1 MLELEEELLHQEP
14 GGGPVTEL
22 SLAIAT
28 ARLNS
33 RLRSQ
38 GLSSRELWTH
48 RNQFSNGQIPINDLQ
63 LILAKQKARQ
73 ANHPFSEAAK
83 GGYRPQA
90 PVPPL
95 QVGDLVYVKSDRDK
109 SRARDRYLIVSID
122 GEWCFIKK
130 FSGSQLRATSY
141 KVKLAECYAV
151 PHTLPPPSSHSVV
164 PTLDDDGC
172 EEIAEQP
179 QPCQQPSAPPDLLR
193 PPSPDPPAFSPHHVP
208 HQEDITPSDTDRI
221 PIPVPSE
228 PRPQRTRRP
237 PAYLQEYILD

>member
-1 MLELEEELLHQEP
+1 MLELEEELLRQEP

-38 GLSSRELWTH
+38 GLSSRELWTQ
-48 RNQFSNGQIPINDLQ
+48 RNQFSNEQIPINDLQ
-63 LILAKQKARQ
+63 HILAKQTARQ

-83 GGYRPQA
+83 GGYQPQA

-109 SRARDRYLIVSID
+109 SCACDRYIIVSID

-130 FSGSQLRATSY
+130 FSGSQLRTTSY
-141 KVKLAECYAV
+141 KVKLAKCYAV
-151 PHTLPPPSSHSVV
+151 PNTLPPPSYHSVV
-164 PTLDDDGC
+164 PTLDDDEC
-172 EEIAEQP
+172 QEIAE
-179 QPCQQPSAPPDLLR
+179 QPSAPPDLLR
-193 PPSPDPPAFSPHHVP
+193 PPSPDPPASTPHHAE
-208 HQEDITPSDTDRI
+208 HQEDTTPSDTDRL

-228 PRPQRTRRP
+228 PRPQQARRP